1 MEASQATAIRPSRP
15 TLAIDGRERSG
26 LADAMLSLLIEE
38 RIDGL
43 YRCEASFGNWGP
55 KNGSNDFLYFD
66 RKTLDF
72 GKPVKVTLGTDT
84 LFDGKIT
91 ALEGVFPQGGSP
103 SITVLAEDRFQDLR
117 MTRRSRTFSD
127 LDDNAIVGQ
136 IAGDHGLTPDAALSG
151 PAHKVMAQLNQSDL
165 AFLRERARA
174 LGGEVWITGTTLSA
188 KPRASRRGGSAPLT
202 LVHGGDLREVRVT
215 ADLAAQRSSVEV
227 AGWDVAGKT
236 PLNESASDSALSGE
250 LSGTTSGATIL
261 RGAFAQRKEAV
272 ANAVP
277 LTSAEARARAESIFV
292 QRARRFVVARG
303 VAQTL
308 GRMRVG
314 TVVKLDQ
321 VGPLFNGEFYVSEV
335 RHLFDG
341 KSGLRT
347 EFVAERPGLGQP

>member
-1 MEASQATAIRPSRP
+1 MEASQSTAVRPARP
-15 TLAIDGRERSG
+15 ELAIDGQLRPG
-26 LADAMLSLLIEE
+26 LADALLSLLVEE
-38 RIDGL
+38 TLDGL
-43 YRCEASFGNWGP
+43 YRCELSFGNWGP

-66 RKTLDF
+66 RKTLEF
-72 GKPVKVTLGTDT
+72 GKSLKITLGADT

-117 MTRRSRTFSD
+117 MTRRTRTFAD
-127 LDDNAIVGQ
+127 MDDNAVARQ

-151 PAHKVMAQLNQSDL
+151 PTHKVLAQLNQSDL
-165 AFLRERARA
+165 AFLRERARS
-174 LGGEVWITGTTLSA
+174 LGAEVWVTGTTLAA
-188 KPRASRRGGSAPLT
+188 KPRSSRTGTGGRLALT
-202 LVHGGDLREVRVT
+202 HGADLREVRVT
-215 ADLAAQRSSVEV
+215 ADLAGQRSSVDV

-236 PLNESASDSALSGE
+236 ALMESASDPVLSGE
-250 LSGTTSGATIL
+250 LVGTTSGASIL
-261 RGAFAQRKEAV
+261 KSAFAERKEAV

-308 GRMRVG
+308 GGLRVG
-314 TVVKLDQ
+314 ATVKLDQ
-321 VGPLFNGEFYVSEV
+321 VGPLFNGDFYVSEV

-347 EFVAERPGLGQP
+347 EFVAERPGLGRP